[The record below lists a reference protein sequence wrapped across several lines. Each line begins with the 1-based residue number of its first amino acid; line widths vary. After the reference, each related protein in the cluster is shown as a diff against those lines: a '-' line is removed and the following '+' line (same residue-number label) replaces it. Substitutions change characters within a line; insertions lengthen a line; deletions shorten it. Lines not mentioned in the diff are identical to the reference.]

1 MAHTYRSLSGKWLE
15 KSKKERENAE
25 KDRANGKST
34 KIEASSLGTQDFS
47 TASYD
52 HSIDWSDWDYADV
65 IVGNGPSS
73 GSSNSVPYGYYRHA
87 ATYDG
92 RSEDFIN
99 AMPDEGVYR
108 ETQNFWE
115 TEYREVAGFFAS
127 SANTTERV
135 VAVQYLRDQI
145 GEPYLWDSSKTTYS
159 KWYCSK
165 LPYVA
170 YEKKADLN
178 IDTDGGYWVFP
189 DDIAED
195 NDMDLFMSS
204 EN

>member
-1 MAHTYRSLSGKWLE
+1 MLSL
-15 KSKKERENAE
+15 AT
-25 KDRANGKST
+25 DQA
-34 KIEASSLGTQDFS
+34 A
-47 TASYD
+47 A
-52 HSIDWSDWDYADV
+52 
-65 IVGNGPSS
+65 
-73 GSSNSVPYGYYRHA
+73 A
-87 ATYDG
+87 ATLSRTVTIVMPQPTTVD
-92 RSEDFIN
+92 SEDFIS

-145 GEPYLWDSSKTTYS
+145 GEPYLWDSSKTAYS